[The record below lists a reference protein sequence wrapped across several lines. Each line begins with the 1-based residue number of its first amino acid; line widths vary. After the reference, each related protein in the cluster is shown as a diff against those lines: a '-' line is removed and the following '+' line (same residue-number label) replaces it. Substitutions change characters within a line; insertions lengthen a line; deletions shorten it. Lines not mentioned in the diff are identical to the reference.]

1 MRKIDFKKISPRER
15 ILLVAFITVMA
26 LGFYFQSIYKPLSRQ
41 IAVFKVQ
48 VEKSKSRLNELKAK
62 FPQIEKQ
69 KQAMRSLKAESQN
82 LFSQI
87 DKIEKNIPPKNTV
100 SQLLSELIGRAK
112 GLKLVSVRQK
122 VEEDKERSRIFIELK
137 FNASYKEVINYI
149 RKIESISPFLV
160 IEELD
165 ISPAK
170 TKEDTPVKV
179 ILSSLLGE
187 VTTAGAIRT
196 ETDKVGIEIKRDIF
210 ISKAKPVSALK
221 DIDLKLEGI
230 TYNPTN
236 PTAIVNNEVIK
247 ANSTIGRFTVKEI
260 RPNEI
265 ILTDGIEEHILS
277 IEK

>member
-1 MRKIDFKKISPRER
+1 MRKIDFKKIRPRER
-15 ILLVAFITVMA
+15 ILLVAFVTVMA
-26 LGFYFQSIYKPLSRQ
+26 LSFYFQSIYKPLSKQ

-62 FPQIEKQ
+62 FPQIKKQ
-69 KQAMRSLKAESQN
+69 KEAMRSLKAESQN

-87 DKIEKNIPPKNTV
+87 EKIEKNIPPKNIV

-187 VTTAGAIRT
+187 VTTAGAIKT
-196 ETDKVGIEIKRDIF
+196 ETDKEGIEIKRDIF